1 MTRTHSPQD
10 SEHFDSPLDAAVAS
24 VLAEPISEISIRRV
38 KERASLLSPALV
50 ASPEQKLGRQTRRW
64 TLRTIGGGLLATLA
78 IATLIVVANVMF
90 DRDGGRAFAQVVEK
104 VKGAE
109 SVQFSMTWRL
119 GKQPEQKSRLFVVGD
134 QVRVEVDSVLV
145 QISDLARKHVLYLD
159 TERKLAQSMMMD
171 ARRTEYL
178 ADPIDQLRRAKS
190 DDAEAIGEELLSGIR
205 CSVFRLHD
213 VHLLG
218 AAGDMLMW
226 VDPKSGLPV
235 RFVVHDP
242 RVSDGMEIRFEDF
255 VWNEPLEPGLFSLT
269 VPDGYQSGE
278 IVAVPKPEQPTP
290 DKTTLDAPNV
300 AVDGILSRDRVPSRI
315 VWSNDGATLTALM
328 REPEAA
334 PKTHYRQNELRQWDV
349 ATGKLR
355 WSADVAG
362 ASAFAASVDGK
373 LLAVSTGE
381 DVQLRDAA
389 TGAVIQKWETDLFP
403 PALSF
408 SPDGKSLA
416 LTRAEWHNG
425 AEVAGGI
432 EIRDVARGA
441 IVRSINDDQPTTFV
455 AYSPD
460 GKYIASSS
468 NSGPVRLWDA
478 ATGELGRVFPGTK
491 CAFSPDGLTIACT
504 LMEFGEKQSLAKVDL
519 YDLKSAALVRSLA
532 SERATETS
540 WLLNLVF
547 SPKGHLLAAANWDGT
562 VTVWDVAS
570 GERSLTNTVH
580 TGGVHTARFS
590 PDGLTLATGSE
601 DLTLRLMKLPAG
613 VHDGK
618 PEAN

>member
-1 MTRTHSPQD
+1 MNHNHAPQD
-10 SEHFDSPLDAAVAS
+10 SERLESPLDAAVAA
-24 VLAEPISEISIRRV
+24 VLAEPIPDSGIRRV
-38 KERASLLSPALV
+38 QARAKVLGGPSAVQSAGRPR
-50 ASPEQKLGRQTRRW
+50 PGKLRMV
-64 TLRTIGGGLLATLA
+64 GGGLIAAAAIVCLA
-78 IATLIVVANVMF
+78 IGLNLLSERGTA
-90 DRDGGRAFAQVVEK
+90 RAFEQVVEK
-104 VKGAE
+104 VKNAE

-119 GKQPEQKSRLFVVGD
+119 GKQPEEKSRMFVVGD
-134 QVRVEVDSVLV
+134 QVRVEVGGVLV
-145 QISDLARKHVLYLD
+145 QISDLAKKQVLYLD
-159 TERKLAQSMMMD
+159 SQRKLAQSMMMD
-171 ARRTEYL
+171 ARRTQYL
-178 ADPIDQLRRAKS
+178 ADPIDQLRQAKS
-190 DDAEAIGEELLSGIR
+190 DKAEAIGEEVLEGVP
-205 CSVFRLHD
+205 CSVFRVHD
-213 VHLLG
+213 VQLLG

-235 RFVVHDP
+235 RFVIHDP
-242 RVSDGMEIRFEDF
+242 KSIDKMEIRFEDF
-255 VWNEPLEPGLFSLT
+255 VWNKPLEPGLFSLT
-269 VPDGYQSGE
+269 APDGFQPGE

-290 DKTTLDAPNV
+290 DKATLDAPNV
-300 AVDGILSRDRVPSRI
+300 ASDGILSRDRVPARI
-315 VWSNDGATLTALM
+315 IWSTDGATVTALM
-328 REPEAA
+328 REPEAG

-362 ASAFAASVDGK
+362 ASAVTATVDGR

-381 DVQLRDAA
+381 NVQLRDAA

-416 LTRAEWHNG
+416 LTRAEWRIG

-441 IVRSINDDQPTTFV
+441 IVRSIKDDRPTTFV

-491 CAFSPDGLTIACT
+491 CAFSPDGRTIACAS
-504 LMEFGEKQSLAKVDL
+504 MDVSGDKQLLAKVDL
-519 YDLKSAALVRSLA
+519 YDLASAALVKSLV
-532 SERATETS
+532 SERATQTS
-540 WLLNLVF
+540 WLLSVAF
-547 SPKGHLLAAANWDGT
+547 SPKGRLLAAANWDGT

-570 GERSLTNTVH
+570 GERKLTNTVH

-601 DLTLRLMKLPAG
+601 DKTLRLTKLPAG
-613 VHDGK
+613 VQ
-618 PEAN
+618 E